1 MKKIIGLLLACF
13 LAVPTA
19 SFAHTHV
26 QTTVPE
32 NGTTVTEPLKEIKL
46 SFETPIEKIS
56 TMNVTK
62 NGQKISLASQKVEGH
77 DLIAS
82 VNQPLE
88 NGSYAVDWEIVGED
102 GHVMKDSITFKV
114 DIKDEA
120 KEENTQA
127 AGKDSEKKQSATQ
140 SEQNQKSE
148 VANDD
153 EKAENNDSS
162 SFFVIM
168 IIAIV
173 VVVGALLL
181 IFRKKKA

>member
-13 LAVPTA
+13 LAVPTV

-32 NGTTVTEPLKEIKL
+32 NGATVTAPLKEIKL
-46 SFETPIEKIS
+46 TFETHIEKIS
-56 TMNVTK
+56 TITVTK
-62 NGQKISLASQKVEGH
+62 DGQKISLASQKVEGH

-82 VNQPLE
+82 LDQPLE
-88 NGSYAVDWEIVGED
+88 NGSYTVNWEIVGED
-102 GHVMKDSITFKV
+102 GHVMKDSIAFKV
-114 DIKDEA
+114 DVKDEA

-127 AGKDSEKKQSATQ
+127 AGKDSEKKQDATQ
-140 SEQNQKSE
+140 SEQHQKSA
-148 VANDD
+148 VAND
-153 EKAENNDSS
+153 EKTENNDSS
-162 SFFVIM
+162 SFFVIT

>member
-13 LAVPTA
+13 LAVPTV

-32 NGTTVTEPLKEIKL
+32 NGATVTAPLKGIKL
-46 SFETPIEKIS
+46 TFETHIEKIS
-56 TMNVTK
+56 TVTVTK
-62 NGQKISLASQKVEGH
+62 RWTKKISLASQKVEGH

-82 VNQPLE
+82 LDQPLE
-88 NGSYAVDWEIVGED
+88 NGSYTVNWEIVGED
-102 GHVMKDSITFKV
+102 GHVMKDSIAFKV
-114 DIKDEA
+114 DVKDEA
-120 KEENTQA
+120 KEQNTQA
-127 AGKDSEKKQSATQ
+127 AGKDSEKKQDATQ
-140 SEQNQKSE
+140 SEQHQKSA
-148 VANDD
+148 VAND
-153 EKAENNDSS
+153 EKTENNDSS

>member
-13 LAVPTA
+13 LAVPTV

-32 NGTTVTEPLKEIKL
+32 NGATVTAPLKEIKL
-46 SFETPIEKIS
+46 TFETHIEKIS
-56 TMNVTK
+56 TITVTK
-62 NGQKISLASQKVEGH
+62 DGQKISLASQKVEGH

-82 VNQPLE
+82 LDQPLE
-88 NGSYAVDWEIVGED
+88 NGSYTVNWEIVGGD
-102 GHVMKDSITFKV
+102 GHVMKDSIAFKV
-114 DIKDEA
+114 DVKDEA

-127 AGKDSEKKQSATQ
+127 AGKDSEKKQDATQ
-140 SEQNQKSE
+140 SEQHQKSA
-148 VANDD
+148 VAND
-153 EKAENNDSS
+153 EKTENNDSS
-162 SFFVIM
+162 SFFVIT

>member
-13 LAVPTA
+13 LAVPTV
-19 SFAHTHV
+19 SCAHTHV

-32 NGTTVTEPLKEIKL
+32 NGATVTAPLKEIKL
-46 SFETPIEKIS
+46 TFETHIEKIS
-56 TMNVTK
+56 TVTVTK
-62 NGQKISLASQKVEGH
+62 DGQKISLASQKVEGH

-82 VNQPLE
+82 LDQPLK
-88 NGSYAVDWEIVGED
+88 NGSYTVDWEIVGED
-102 GHVMKDSITFKV
+102 GHVMKDSIAFKV
-114 DIKDEA
+114 DGKDEA

-127 AGKDSEKKQSATQ
+127 AGKDSEKKQDATQ
-140 SEQNQKSE
+140 SEQHQKSA
-148 VANDD
+148 VAND
-153 EKAENNDSS
+153 EKTENNDSS

-173 VVVGALLL
+173 VVVGALLI

>member
-13 LAVPTA
+13 LAVPTV

-32 NGTTVTEPLKEIKL
+32 NGATVTTPLKEIKL
-46 SFETPIEKIS
+46 TFETHIEKIS
-56 TMNVTK
+56 TVTVTK
-62 NGQKISLASQKVEGH
+62 DGQKISLASQKVEGH

-82 VNQPLE
+82 LDQPLE
-88 NGSYAVDWEIVGED
+88 NGSYTVDWEIVGED
-102 GHVMKDSITFKV
+102 GHVMKDSIAFKV
-114 DIKDEA
+114 DVKDEA

-127 AGKDSEKKQSATQ
+127 AGKDSEKKQDATQ
-140 SEQNQKSE
+140 SEQHQKSA
-148 VANDD
+148 VAND
-153 EKAENNDSS
+153 EKTENNDSS